1 MPENQAFLQEK
12 RIKKAYHIDEGNR
25 FGLFGKAKHS
35 GNYAPTGAYDFSE
48 WKDCF
53 DDDIWSIYEHLHE
66 DLLYTNEKQEFA
78 VAVQTFEKISA
89 LFADIGE

>member
-1 MPENQAFLQEK
+1 MPENQAFLQKK

-53 DDDIWSIYEHLHE
+53 DDDI
-66 DLLYTNEKQEFA
+66 
-78 VAVQTFEKISA
+78 
-89 LFADIGE
+89 